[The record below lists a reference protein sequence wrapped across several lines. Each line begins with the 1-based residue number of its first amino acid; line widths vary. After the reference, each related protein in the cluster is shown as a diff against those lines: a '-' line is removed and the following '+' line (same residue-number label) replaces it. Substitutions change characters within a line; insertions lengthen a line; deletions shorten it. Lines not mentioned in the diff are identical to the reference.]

1 MKFEEY
7 YKQMGFEKY
16 PFRDRTA
23 EKEDT
28 GRLFIKPEQYEMLVD
43 SFEEEQTC
51 IINGDRGTGKTI
63 IIDDLKR
70 RVEKKEKLVAYISN
84 FESVSLDNNILDFY
98 NLILQEITRSMLI
111 YLKCNHKKMKKLSD
125 DDKIMI
131 SFLIMKY
138 GDTITDSQLKKQ
150 IEKVQLSKW
159 KRMFNLISKPLT
171 NIANYGGTAVT
182 NFGNQFLTNAFGTYF
197 PKVNCDEII
206 QIFPDIKFKVV
217 DDFKSVEVT
226 YSMLSMIVERIHNIV
241 GAPIIVFFDK
251 FDEDSRIENDADILA
266 EFLKD
271 LVSDNALLLNDNLQL
286 MISVWKIA
294 FKGLAS
300 NFRRSK
306 HYVYDISWSFEYL
319 INVLNHRLQVFSD
332 NRIEKWQDIFE
343 EEIVSIDDI
352 LNLSNGNPRDLW
364 DIFDNII
371 RAQHKINDSEKKI
384 SKDAIEIGMKD
395 FVSKFN
401 FYEYYPKKKNARK
414 NTNDVYSY
422 ITLLLFLN
430 NTEEFTNE
438 ELRSAATTGGS
449 VTNYITNMQTI
460 GLIEKTDKKRP
471 GGAVI
476 YRIID
481 PKVRYA
487 IYNEIEI
494 VH

>member
-1 MKFEEY
+1 MEFEDY
-7 YKQMGFEKY
+7 YKKWGFEKY
-16 PFRDRTA
+16 PFRDRTS

-28 GRLFIKPEQYEMLVD
+28 GKLFIKPEQYEMLVD
-43 SFEEEQTC
+43 AFAENQTC

-70 RVEKKEKLVAYISN
+70 RVEKEKLVTYITN
-84 FESVSLDNNILDFY
+84 FEIVPLQNNILYFY
-98 NLILQEITRSMLI
+98 NLILQEITRSLLI
-111 YLKCNHKKMKKLSD
+111 YMNNNVKKMKKLSK
-125 DDKIMI
+125 DDKIML
-131 SFLIMKY
+131 SFLIMRD
-138 GDTITDSQLKKQ
+138 GDAIADSQLKEQ
-150 IEKVQLSKW
+150 IERIQLSKW
-159 KRMFNLISKPLT
+159 KRIVNQMTKLLT
-171 NIANYGGTAVT
+171 KIINYGGTAVA
-182 NFGNQFLTNAFGTYF
+182 NLGNQFLTNTFGKYL
-197 PKVNCDEII
+197 PNVSSDEVV

-226 YSMLSMIVERIHNIV
+226 YSMLNMIVERIRNIV
-241 GAPIIVFFDK
+241 EAPIIIFFDK
-251 FDEDSRIENDADILA
+251 FDEDSRIENDADVLA
-266 EFLKD
+266 TFLKD

-306 HYVYDISWSFEYL
+306 HYVYDISWSYAYL
-319 INVLNHRLQVFSD
+319 VNVLNHRLQVFSG
-332 NRIEKWQDIFE
+332 NKIKKWQDIFE
-343 EEIVSIDDI
+343 ESIDSIDDI

-364 DIFDNII
+364 DIFDKII
-371 RAQHKINDSEKKI
+371 RTQYNLDNSKLRI
-384 SKDAIEIGMKD
+384 SREAIESGKKD

-401 FYEYYPKKKNARK
+401 FYEYYPKKKNARR

-422 ITLLLFLN
+422 IALLLFLD

-438 ELRSAATTGGS
+438 ELRNAATTGGS

-460 GLIEKTDKKRP
+460 GLVEKTDKKRP

-476 YRIID
+476 YKIID
-481 PKVRYA
+481 PKVIYA
-487 IYNEIEI
+487 IYNNVEI